1 MQRRSFLLAGAAT
14 LAASSALAQMMMGD
28 MLGMSRGKG
37 AKPSP
42 AKPGGPLSLLE
53 GAPLREL
60 TPLANLS
67 QETGLF
73 EAKLVAAPSK
83 TQFAKGLDTPIL
95 AYNGQT
101 PGPLIEAFEGD
112 CIRIHFANHLQ
123 GEETTVHWHGLPV
136 PADQD
141 GNPMDAV
148 AAGAERVY
156 EFTLPEGSAGS
167 YWYHPHPH
175 GRTAEQ
181 VYAGLAGAFI
191 VRAKT
196 DPIPAAYGD
205 TALFFT
211 DLRLASD
218 GSMPANTMI
227 DMMNGRIGDHL
238 LVNGQ
243 KNPVLNLKQGEK
255 RRFRL
260 FNATNARYLRLS
272 FGGAPITIVGTDG
285 GLIEAP
291 YAAGTDLLLSPAERQ
306 EIVVGFDKQGTARLS
321 TLAYDRGWTGPG
333 RPQDAGQTLMTF
345 VIERDPVAPQ
355 SPLPARLR
363 MIADLGVPIQTRRF
377 VFGESM
383 NMGTMGMDTG
393 KGMGM
398 GKTMDMSKGMDMG
411 NAMAFTINGASF
423 DMERVDTVMKLG
435 EVEDWEIANPTDMDH
450 PFHVHGTQ
458 FQIIECV
465 RGATVSKPPYTAWK
479 DIVNVP
485 RGQSVRIA
493 LRMDRPGLRMYH
505 CHILEHEQLGMM
517 GLLDVQA

>member
-1 MQRRSFLLAGAAT
+1 MKRRSFLLGGAAT
-14 LAASSALAQMMMGD
+14 LASPSAMAQMMVGD
-28 MLGMSRGKG
+28 MPGMSHGKG
-37 AKPSP
+37 AKSAA
-42 AKPGGPLSLLE
+42 AKPVGPVSIPE
-53 GAPLREL
+53 GASLREL

-73 EAKLVAAPSK
+73 EAKLVAAPST
-83 TQFAKGLDTPIL
+83 TQFVKGLDTPIL

-112 CIRIHFANHLQ
+112 RIRIHFANRLQ
-123 GEETTVHWHGLPV
+123 GEETSVHWHGLPV

-156 EFTLPEGSAGS
+156 EFTLPEGSAGT
-167 YWYHPHPH
+167 YWFHPHPH

-181 VYAGLAGAFI
+181 VYAGMAGAFI
-191 VRAKT
+191 VNAKS
-196 DPIPAAYGD
+196 DPIPAVYGD

-227 DMMNGRIGDHL
+227 DMMNGRIGDHV

-243 KNPVLNLKQGEK
+243 KNPVVSLKLGEK

-272 FGGAPITIVGTDG
+272 FGGAPITIIGTDG

-291 YAAGTDLLLSPAERQ
+291 TAAGTDLLLSPAERA
-306 EIVVGFDKQGTARLS
+306 EIVVGFDKPGTVRLS
-321 TLAYDRGWTGPG
+321 TLAYERGWMGPG
-333 RPQDAGQTLMTF
+333 RPQDAGLTLMTF
-345 VIERDPVAPQ
+345 AIDKDPVALQ
-355 SPLPARLR
+355 APLPARLR
-363 MIADLGVPIQTRRF
+363 MIADLGAPMQTRRF

-383 NMGTMGMDTG
+383 AMGAMGMDTG
-393 KGMGM
+393 KGMGMGMGMGM

-423 DMERVDTVMKLG
+423 DMARVDTV
-435 EVEDWEIANPTDMDH
+435 IRFP
-450 PFHVHGTQ
+450 
-458 FQIIECV
+458 C
-465 RGATVSKPPYTAWK
+465 
-479 DIVNVP
+479 
-485 RGQSVRIA
+485 
-493 LRMDRPGLRMYH
+493 RM
-505 CHILEHEQLGMM
+505 
-517 GLLDVQA
+517 

>member
-1 MQRRSFLLAGAAT
+1 MQRRSFLLGGAAA
-14 LAASSALAQMMMGD
+14 LASSSALAQMMMSD
-28 MLGMSRGKG
+28 MPGMSHGKH
-37 AKPSP
+37 AKP
-42 AKPGGPLSLLE
+42 AGVKPGGPLSLPE

-83 TQFAKGLDTPIL
+83 TQFVKGLDTQIL
-95 AYNGQT
+95 AYSGQS

-112 CIRIHFANHLQ
+112 RIRIHFANQLQ

-148 AAGAERVY
+148 AAGAERDY
-156 EFTLPEGSAGS
+156 GFPLPEGSAGS

-191 VRAKT
+191 VRAKA

-243 KNPVLNLKQGEK
+243 KNPVLTLKQGEK

-291 YAAGTDLLLSPAERQ
+291 YAVGTDLLLSPAERM
-306 EIVVGFDKQGTARLS
+306 EIVVGFDKPGTARLS
-321 TLAYDRGWTGPG
+321 TLAYDRGWMGPG
-333 RPQDAGQTLMTF
+333 RPQDAGLTLMTF
-345 VIERDPVAPQ
+345 AIDKDPVAPQ
-355 SPLPARLR
+355 AQLPVRLR
-363 MIADLGVPIQTRRF
+363 MIADLGAPTQTRRF

-383 NMGTMGMDTG
+383 AMGANGMAMG
-393 KGMGM
+393 
-398 GKTMDMSKGMDMG
+398 MDMSKGMDMG
-411 NAMAFTINGASF
+411 KAMAFTINGGSF
-423 DMERVDTVMKLG
+423 DMARVDTVMKLG
-435 EVEDWEIANPTDMDH
+435 EVEHWEIANPTDMDH
-450 PFHVHGTQ
+450 PFHLHGTQ
-458 FQIIECV
+458 FQIIESL
-465 RGATVSKPPYTAWK
+465 RGATVAKLPYKARK

-493 LRMDRPGLRMYH
+493 LRMERPGLRIYH

-517 GLLDVQA
+517 GLLDVRA